1 MANNTIIL
9 KTFNKQLTEFIDD
22 ISTIFPGEKDV
33 VVLATFMKTVIYG
46 KPRAIIDVW
55 YRYIALKY
63 NNEIEN
69 GEIEYFL
76 NKDYSE
82 DLQSAPGS
90 VETLQAINKL
100 RSTIKSAFDQDVNK
114 EKTIK
119 YIQNITKLSNL
130 YYNN

>member
-33 VVLATFMKTVIYG
+33 VVLATFMKTVMYG

-69 GEIEYFL
+69 GEMMVMV
-76 NKDYSE
+76 DPPPSE
-82 DLQSAPGS
+82 DATMECS
-90 VETLQAINKL
+90 VTTLL
-100 RSTIKSAFDQDVNK
+100 K
-114 EKTIK
+114 E
-119 YIQNITKLSNL
+119 ITHNVLEPRKATAW
-130 YYNN
+130 